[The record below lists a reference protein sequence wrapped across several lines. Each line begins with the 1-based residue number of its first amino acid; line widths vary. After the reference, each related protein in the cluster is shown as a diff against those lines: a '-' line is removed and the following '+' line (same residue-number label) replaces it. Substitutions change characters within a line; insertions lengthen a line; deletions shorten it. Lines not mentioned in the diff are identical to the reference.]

1 MPTIKV
7 LSERVLRHLAA
18 GDRAAGASIHA
29 KEVEDAIRQSINA
42 LLQLTYFKETLPT
55 GETVPDGCVLATYPA
70 VPVTAW
76 NGISKSILPAIPIKL
91 PRNIGVFHIGTTANV
106 FCRFIPMRRGEMAQ
120 VKTQKLISDLLGQHG
135 YEVAGKEIWYD
146 KDLTALPVPIT
157 SVMMQLV
164 VMDLSL
170 YTDYELLPIDAD
182 MEQQVVM
189 DTVKLFSAEQP
200 APEVATSV
208 TDSRLIKQ

>member
-7 LSERVLRHLAA
+7 LSERVLRHLNA
-18 GDRAAGASIHA
+18 GDRAAGTSIHS
-29 KEVEDAIRQSINA
+29 KEVEDAIRQSINGI
-42 LLQLTYFKETLPT
+42 LQTQYFKETLPS
-55 GETVPDGCVLATYPA
+55 GETVPDGCVLATYLS
-70 VPVTAW
+70 VPVVSW

-135 YEVAGKEIWYD
+135 YELAGKEVWYD
-146 KDLTALPVPIT
+146 KDITALPVPIT
-157 SVMMQLV
+157 NVMMQLV

-170 YTDYELLPIDAD
+170 YTDYELLPIDAE
-182 MEQQVVM
+182 MEQQVVA
-189 DTVKLFSAEQP
+189 DVLKLFMVEQP
-200 APEVATSV
+200 TPEHSYRHT
-208 TDSRLIKQ
+208 

>member
-7 LSERVLRHLAA
+7 LSERVLRHINA
-18 GDRAAGASIHA
+18 GDRAVGSSIHA

-42 LLQLTYFKETLPT
+42 LLHTQYFKETLPG
-55 GETVPDGCVLATYPA
+55 GETVPEGCVLATYA
-70 VPVTAW
+70 SVPVTAW

-91 PRNIGVFHIGTTANV
+91 PRNIGVFHIGITTNV
-106 FCRFIPMRRGEMAQ
+106 FCRFIPMRRGEIAQ
-120 VKTQKLISDLLGQHG
+120 VKTQKIMSDLLGQHG

-146 KDLTALPVPIT
+146 KDLTALSTPIT
-157 SVMMQLV
+157 AVMIQLV

-170 YTDYELLPIDAD
+170 YTDYDLLPIDAE

-189 DTVKLFSAEQP
+189 DVLKLFSVEQP
-200 APEVATSV
+200 TPEIATSV
-208 TDSRLIKQ
+208 TDNRLLKQ